1 MHWRGEISFYGG
13 VSFIG
18 SRFTERLY
26 IFFSLG
32 EKSSQLREMEASLN
46 RLWRNEVKG
55 LFCSDRRREVVLRE
69 SFEMTGES
77 LAFEF

>member
-18 SRFTERLY
+18 SRFTERLF

-32 EKSSQLREMEASLN
+32 EKSSQSREMEASLN

-55 LFCSDRRREVVLRE
+55 LFCSEDLIRPARAGHLLLKLLCGHI
-69 SFEMTGES
+69 F
-77 LAFEF
+77 